1 MTQVVEMLLSGSDK
15 WSWLT
20 RRLVEFTSSGSVLI
34 FVTKKTNSEE
44 LATNLTQEGYSLGL
58 LHGDMD
64 QSERNKV
71 ISDFKK
77 NNMPVLVAT
86 DVAGAQKTNLPNSVS
101 RLALAYR
108 FDCFSARGLDIPSIR
123 TVVNYDVARDI
134 DTHTHRIGRT
144 GRAGEKGV
152 AYTLLTSKDSTF
164 AGDLVRNLEGAN
176 QAVSKELMDL
186 AMQVRTAEIRPCR
199 VNVLVVGA
207 RASRSLF
214 SPQNPWFRKSRF
226 KAGKGKRLNI
236 GGGGLGYKERPGLG
250 AESSV
255 SCHFSTLQMSQI
267 DDLEPQ
273 INPVNFDL
281 FIFFVQERSSSSS
294 FLPSSYESYSKP
306 TTGALGE
313 RVNAMRQ
320 AFQVELSLFL
330 LLLSI
335 FITVLFKHSETSL
348 KCLNN
353 LSCKGDFAHSER
365 IGGCFFRL
373 SIRAAL
379 WLRPVTLQSS
389 A

>member
-1 MTQVVEMLLSGSDK
+1 MFVGECAYLRRLSRFCPQANEDVTQVVELLLSGSDK

-86 DVAGAQKTNLPNSVS
+86 DVAGEERKTTTAP
-101 RLALAYR
+101 LAFKPPSGA
-108 FDCFSARGLDIPSIR
+108 FSLIFSILSQARGLDIPSIR

-186 AMQVRTAEIRPCR
+186 AMQV
-199 VNVLVVGA
+199 
-207 RASRSLF
+207 
-214 SPQNPWFRKSRF
+214 
-226 KAGKGKRLNI
+226 
-236 GGGGLGYKERPGLG
+236 
-250 AESSV
+250 
-255 SCHFSTLQMSQI
+255 ST
-267 DDLEPQ
+267 
-273 INPVNFDL
+273 
-281 FIFFVQERSSSSS
+281 
-294 FLPSSYESYSKP
+294 
-306 TTGALGE
+306 
-313 RVNAMRQ
+313 
-320 AFQVELSLFL
+320 
-330 LLLSI
+330 
-335 FITVLFKHSETSL
+335 
-348 KCLNN
+348 
-353 LSCKGDFAHSER
+353 
-365 IGGCFFRL
+365 
-373 SIRAAL
+373 
-379 WLRPVTLQSS
+379 
-389 A
+389 